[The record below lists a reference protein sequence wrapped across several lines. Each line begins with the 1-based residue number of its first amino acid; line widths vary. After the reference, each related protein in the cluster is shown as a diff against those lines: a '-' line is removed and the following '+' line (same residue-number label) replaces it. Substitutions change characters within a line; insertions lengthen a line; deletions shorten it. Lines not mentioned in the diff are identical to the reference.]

1 MSLMEHSKKLVTILV
16 PNYKTLEITKIC
28 MRLLRKYTN
37 FDQVE
42 VIAIDNNSQDAS
54 VEYLRSLPWIKLI
67 ERTPEADDTVPLS
80 HSRALDI
87 ALAHVATP
95 YVLSIHTDT
104 FVKRADWLEVL
115 LKPFKTNAKLAGVGS
130 WKLESKN
137 CLQRWGIRF
146 EQVWKKCLHDVFG
159 YQGYNANRLDESKYY
174 LRSHCAMYRTDVIR
188 ELNTNF
194 SDGNVTAGKVMHE
207 KMVAAGYE
215 MLFLD
220 SPSLGMY
227 VDHLNHATL
236 IFNPQLGTSK
246 KNMQEGAKRIRNKM
260 RGIDG
265 AAILADTSLDL

>member
-80 HSRALDI
+80 HSRALDM
-87 ALAHVATP
+87 ALAQVNTP

-104 FVKRADWLEVL
+104 FVKRADWLDML
-115 LKPFKTNAKLAGVGS
+115 LKPFKDNTKLAGVGS

-146 EQVWKKCLHDVFG
+146 EQAWKSVCMMCL
-159 YQGYNANRLDESKYY
+159 
-174 LRSHCAMYRTDVIR
+174 
-188 ELNTNF
+188 
-194 SDGNVTAGKVMHE
+194 
-207 KMVAAGYE
+207 
-215 MLFLD
+215 
-220 SPSLGMY
+220 
-227 VDHLNHATL
+227 
-236 IFNPQLGTSK
+236 
-246 KNMQEGAKRIRNKM
+246 
-260 RGIDG
+260 
-265 AAILADTSLDL
+265 AIKAITQIV